1 MSILALI
8 IAIVVVG
15 FVLYLINRFVP
26 MEAGVKNLLNIAVV
40 IALIIWLLHGLGVFN
55 YLREIRI

>member
-8 IAIVVVG
+8 IAIVIVG

-26 MEAGVKNLLNIAVV
+26 MEPSVKNLLNIAVV
-40 IALIIWLLHGLGVFN
+40 IALIIWLLHGLGVFT
-55 YLREIRI
+55 YLRDIRI